1 MPIFPDAHGP
11 EVEAI
16 DDVKLKLDDEPV
28 EITIN
33 ATDRDNN
40 DSNIRYSLISDP
52 RMMANEAGQQP
63 VEVALEGNKLTL
75 TPKAVGNHTVG
86 LAIESNGKV
95 INHAVGIEVNEVTTG
110 VDSVEDSVR
119 RISTDGR
126 TITVIGY
133 NGMSFDIV
141 NVQGMAVD
149 SFTTNSDRFIHT
161 VTLAPGIYIL
171 VSEDCVSKK
180 IIIK

>member
-1 MPIFPDAHGP
+1 
-11 EVEAI
+11 
-16 DDVKLKLDDEPV
+16 
-28 EITIN
+28 
-33 ATDRDNN
+33 
-40 DSNIRYSLISDP
+40 
-52 RMMANEAGQQP
+52 MMANDAGQQP

-75 TPKAVGNHTVG
+75 TPKAVGNHTVR

-95 INHAVGIEVNEVTTG
+95 INHTVGIEVNEVTG
-110 VDSVEDSVR
+110 VNSVEDLAR
-119 RISTDGR
+119 RISSDGR

-141 NVQGMAVD
+141 DVQGKAVD
-149 SFTTNSDRFIHT
+149 SFTADGDQFIHT

-171 VSEDCVSKK
+171 VSEECVSKK